1 MRWLEAVE
9 EVARA
14 AAFREARQRTGT
26 VEVDAEPVFSYR
38 WEHVQQVVKN
48 AEWLLSK
55 TEADPDI
62 VLAACW
68 LHDVKKGEENH
79 ARRGADFAR
88 SFLPS
93 TGFPRAKIE
102 SVAAAIEQH
111 EGLWRADPDWEE
123 DGGLPFRAAPPI
135 EPIEAAVV
143 WDADKLSK
151 MGPVSLLH
159 FLPLQILEQQQ
170 TGRRLTTEA
179 IIERNREWLDT
190 VAPRMLASFNT
201 LAAQQKAL
209 QLHSAFEIFWQAAE
223 ESIRPG
229 AAFHDLPEPLATKA

>member
-1 MRWLEAVE
+1 MGWLEAVE
-9 EVARA
+9 EVAREA
-14 AAFREARQRTGT
+14 ALREARQRTISPGAG
-26 VEVDAEPVFSYR
+26 AEPVFSYR
-38 WEHVQQVVKN
+38 WEHVQQVVLN
-48 AEWLLSK
+48 AGWLLSE

-68 LHDVKKGEENH
+68 LHDVKKGEEKH
-79 ARRGADFAR
+79 AQRGADFAR

-93 TGFPRAKIE
+93 TGFPREKIE
-102 SVAAAIEQH
+102 RVADAIEQH
-111 EGLWRADPDWEE
+111 EGLWRADRDWAEE
-123 DGGLPFRAAPPI
+123 SGLPFRAAPPI
-135 EPIEAAVV
+135 EPVEAAVV

-190 VAPRMLASFNT
+190 VAPRMLASFNI

-209 QLHSAFEIFWQAAE
+209 RLHSAFEIFWQAAE
-223 ESIRPG
+223 ETIRPS
-229 AAFHDLPEPLATKA
+229 ASPHHLPGERIES

>member
-1 MRWLEAVE
+1 MEWLEAVE
-9 EVARA
+9 EVARE
-14 AAFREARQRTGT
+14 AAFREARQRQGT
-26 VEVDAEPVFSYR
+26 PDAGGEPVYSYR
-38 WEHVQQVVKN
+38 WEHVQQVAKN
-48 AEWLLSK
+48 AGWLLAN

-88 SFLPS
+88 SFLPV
-93 TGFPRAKIE
+93 TDFPRKKIE
-102 SVAAAIEQH
+102 RVADAIEQH
-111 EGLWRADPDWEE
+111 EGLWRAASDWEE
-123 DGGLPFRAAPPI
+123 EAALPFRAAPPI

-151 MGPVSLLH
+151 MGPISLLH
-159 FLPLQILEQQQ
+159 FLPSQILEQQRK
-170 TGRRLTTEA
+170 GRQLTTEA

-201 LAAQQKAL
+201 VVAQQRAL
-209 QLHSAFEIFWQAAE
+209 HLHAAFEVFWQAAE
-223 ESIRPG
+223 ETIHLVGQP
-229 AAFHDLPEPLATKA
+229 HHLPEAHSIS